1 MHLPLFFCIFTGKLA
16 FILKKQLRSFNKYG
30 IIIGYYNERGRITMN
45 YLNLLATAAD
55 TIVDDGIFALYQ
67 ILSITMIILMGLSA
81 LTAIVLI
88 LLQPSNSSGIDA
100 LGGSSETFFG
110 KNKGKSIEE
119 KMKKWTWICLAVLIV
134 FSIAFFI
141 IQNPIIWG

>member
-1 MHLPLFFCIFTGKLA
+1 MIVLMALA
-16 FILKKQLRSFNKYG
+16 
-30 IIIGYYNERGRITMN
+30 
-45 YLNLLATAAD
+45 
-55 TIVDDGIFALYQ
+55 
-67 ILSITMIILMGLSA
+67 A

-119 KMKKWTWICLAVLIV
+119 KMKKWTWICLAVLVV
-134 FSIAFFI
+134 FSIIFFVL
-141 IQNPIIWG
+141 QMDFLWK